1 MKSLTLRLFTGI
13 LAVALATLVGCS
25 DQKSPLTTTDGAA
38 SSSTNLDQI
47 RAELQSE
54 IDATID
60 QTLVPRLPQEF
71 SEQSAS
77 GWTSIS
83 SSTTI
88 TESGFY
94 RVSADFAATGDGIV
108 IMADYVVLN
117 LGSKTIT
124 GPGSKVGRGIVVDQA
139 KHVCVYGGTLTNFG
153 IGVNLNGSS
162 HVWVRGIT
170 VLGADD
176 EANPPAGIAP
186 QIGMMLVNSSH
197 NYIFANSLYLTNLGL
212 FVRGGGSYENGIF
225 NNVVLGGDR
234 GLLAICYNPA
244 MGEGPAGP
252 MNDLVRHNLLARYGT
267 GIQTSSESAA
277 NVFRRN
283 SILYFGSAYED
294 FNGTNVFEKNRS
306 VQLVP

>member
-1 MKSLTLRLFTGI
+1 MKSAMLRLCAI
-13 LAVALATLVGCS
+13 PLAVAFISLVGCS
-25 DQKSPLTTTDGAA
+25 DQNTPLNTSEN
-38 SSSTNLDQI
+38 SSSTSANVDQMI
-47 RAELQSE
+47 SELQGE

-60 QTLVPRLPQEF
+60 QSLVPRTPQEF

-77 GWTSIS
+77 GWISINS
-83 SSTTI
+83 PTTI

-94 RVSADFAATGDGIV
+94 RVSEDFEATADGIV

-139 KHVCVYGGTLTNFG
+139 SHVYVYGGTVTNFG

-162 HVWVRGIT
+162 HVWVRGVM

-186 QIGMMLVNSSH
+186 QIGMMLVNSKN
-197 NYIFANSLYLTNLGL
+197 NYLFGNSLYLTNLGL
-212 FVRGGGSYENGIF
+212 FVRGAGSYENNIF

-252 MNDLVRHNLLARYGT
+252 SNDLVRHNLLARFGT
-267 GIQTSSESAA
+267 GIQTSSGSSA
-277 NVFRRN
+277 NLFRRN
-283 SILYFGSAYED
+283 TILYFSDAYED
-294 FNGTNVFEKNRS
+294 FNGSNVFEKNRQ
-306 VQLVP
+306 VQIEQ